1 LISLKQ
7 HIKKR
12 LDEVKSAGLLRHI
25 PQVEERDATRIVIG
39 SKTLLNFSSNDYL
52 GLSRHPAVREAA
64 AEAAEHAPVSSSA
77 SRLISGDS
85 PQLRRLEEALAELK
99 RRSSALVFPSGY
111 HANIGTIST
120 LCSQDDFVLSDRDNH
135 ASIVDACRLSKANT
149 IIFEH
154 NDPESL
160 DSALKSLPSD
170 SFCLVVTETV
180 FSTDGSV
187 APLPDILAVCERY
200 GAALMIDEAHATGTL
215 GETGRGGE
223 EEFGLE
229 GDCHI
234 VMGTLGKALASV
246 GGFVA
251 GSPELIHLLI
261 NRSRTLI
268 YSTAPTPQTA
278 AAATAAIQT
287 LLKEPELLRKLRKN
301 ISLFVKTLNDSG
313 YTIEREHPTPI
324 VPVCIG
330 DERETM
336 ELRARLME
344 KGFYTAALRY
354 PTVPKGEAMLRV
366 SLSAAHREEDVVALA
381 ENITNLLGSRRR
393 L

>member
-1 LISLKQ
+1 LIPLEG
-7 HIKKR
+7 HIKRR
-12 LDEVKSAGLLRHI
+12 LDEAKSAGLLRHI
-25 PQVEERDATRIVIG
+25 PTVEERDATTIMFG

-52 GLSRHPAVREAA
+52 GLSHHPAVRAAA
-64 AEAAEHAPVSSSA
+64 AEAAEHAPTSSSA

-85 PQLRRLEEALAELK
+85 PQIRRLEETLADLK
-99 RRSSALVFPSGY
+99 RRPSALVFPSGY
-111 HANIGTIST
+111 HANIGTISA
-120 LCSQDDFVLSDRDNH
+120 LCSQNDFILSDRDNH

-149 IIFEH
+149 IIFDH

-160 DSALKSLPSD
+160 DSALRKLPTD

-215 GETGRGGE
+215 GATGRGGE

-229 GDCHI
+229 GGCHI

-251 GSPELIHLLI
+251 ASPELIHLLI
-261 NRSRTLI
+261 NYSRTLI
-268 YSTAPTPQTA
+268 YSTAPTPQAA
-278 AAATAAIQT
+278 AAATAAVKT
-287 LLKEPELLRKLRKN
+287 LLEERELLRKLRRN
-301 ISLFVKTLNDSG
+301 ISIFVETLDDSDCV
-313 YTIEREHPTPI
+313 IKRKHPTPI
-324 VPVCIG
+324 VPVRVG

-366 SLSAAHREEDVVALA
+366 SLSAAHSEEDVVSLA
-381 ENITNLLGSRRR
+381 ENIKNLLGSRRR
-393 L
+393 R